1 MQNLIQ
7 VNLQTLTDS
16 TLAAEQ
22 FLLKQQQPDGCW
34 RDYQLE
40 PGASEAWTT
49 SVVLWSLACV
59 RPSSIPAP
67 AVSAA
72 LNALHTLQKPT
83 GWGYNRHTASDA
95 DTTAWT
101 SRVMAAL
108 QVKHKLPLTEMLQQF
123 ICMDGSSQTFIGKER
138 FGSWAGHHADVQPMI
153 GHALVRLYVHAHDPA
168 MAALIRKLRDY
179 CILTAGDAGWRSFWW
194 ATDAYA
200 IACNLEFLQTS
211 GGIPATLLDAALNWL
226 EQAGQPRSAFEA
238 AQFLLIA
245 LLSGAGVEAYMNYLL
260 ATQLHD
266 GSWLSSDML
275 LVPPQFTDAAAPSSP
290 AFPDIR
296 RLMSTAMALTSLK
309 MVLSALHQRMPQ

>member
-1 MQNLIQ
+1 MQNLIH
-7 VNLQTLTDS
+7 VNPQSLTDS
-16 TLAAEQ
+16 TLAAEL

-49 SVVLWSLACV
+49 AVVLWSLACV
-59 RPSSIPAP
+59 RPSSIPTP

-72 LNALHTLQKPT
+72 LNALHALQKPT

-95 DTTAWT
+95 DTTAWST
-101 SRVMAAL
+101 RVIAAL
-108 QVKHKLPLTEMLQQF
+108 QGQQNEPLAALLQLFMLP
-123 ICMDGSSQTFIGKER
+123 DGATQTFIGKDR

-153 GHALVRLYVHAHDPA
+153 GNALVRLYALTQDPA
-168 MAALIRKLRDY
+168 LAALIRKLREYSIITCKQD
-179 CILTAGDAGWRSFWW
+179 GWSSFWW

-200 IACNLEFLQTS
+200 IAANLEFLQTS
-211 GGIPATLLDAALNWL
+211 GGIPASILDAAIKWL
-226 EQAGQPRSAFEA
+226 EHAEQPRSAFEA
-238 AQFLLIA
+238 AQFLMIA
-245 LLSGAGVEAYMNYLL
+245 LLTGSPVDPYMSYLL
-260 ATQLHD
+260 ATQLDD

-275 LVPPQFTDAAAPSSP
+275 LVPSQFGNEPSVFSP

-309 MVLSALHQRMPQ
+309 MVLSATRQLMN